1 MAGYINEEIS
11 PEEVAQEQALYG
23 PLTDGLRR
31 LIDVAIRTRVPAD
44 EIQSVTKEVEELVAR
59 LSVDAQEESFGR
71 RFTQDGRV
79 RNYGNAVMGLRN
91 AIAPPVIVEHD
102 PENKR
107 AFADF
112 HLGAAYEG
120 PPGMVHGGVS
130 ALLLDQVFGHAASL
144 GGSPGMTG
152 TLTVRYRRPTPLGD
166 LHIEGRVEKVSGIKT
181 TVVGHIADADGITV
195 EAEGLFILPRWAR
208 ELREER
214 PDRFE

>member
-1 MAGYINEEIS
+1 MTGYIHEEIS
-11 PEEVAQEQALYG
+11 PEEEARERELYT

-44 EIQSVTKEVEELVAR
+44 EIQGVTKEIEELVAR
-59 LSVDAQEESFGR
+59 LSADAGEDSFGL

-91 AIAPPVIVEHD
+91 AIAPPVIVQHD

-144 GGSPGMTG
+144 GGAPGMTG
-152 TLTVRYRRPTPLGD
+152 TLTIKYRRPTPLGD
-166 LHIEGRVEKVSGIKT
+166 LYIEGRIANVSGIKT
-181 TVVGHIADADGITV
+181 TVVGHIADAEGITV
-195 EAEGLFILPRWAR
+195 EAEGLFILPKWAR

>member
-1 MAGYINEEIS
+1 MTGYIHEEIS
-11 PEEVAQEQALYG
+11 PEEEARERELYA

-31 LIDVAIRTRVPAD
+31 LVDVAIRSRVPTE
-44 EIQSVTKEVEELVAR
+44 EIRSVTKEIEELVAR
-59 LSVDAQEESFGR
+59 LSVDADEESFGL
-71 RFTQDGRV
+71 RFTHDGRV
-79 RNYGNAVMGLRN
+79 RNHGNAVMGLRN
-91 AIAPPVIVEHD
+91 AIAPPVTVQHD
-102 PENKR
+102 PENLR

-130 ALLLDQVFGHAASL
+130 ALILDQVFGHAASL

-152 TLTVRYRRPTPLGD
+152 TLTLRYRRPTPLGD
-166 LHIEGRVEKVSGIKT
+166 LHIEGRVGKVEGIKT
-181 TVVGHIADADGITV
+181 TVVGHIADAEGITV

>member
-1 MAGYINEEIS
+1 MTGYIHEEIS
-11 PEEVAQEQALYG
+11 TEDEARERELYG
-23 PLTDGLRR
+23 PLADSLRR
-31 LIDVAIRTRVPAD
+31 LVDFAIRSRVPAE
-44 EIQSVTKEVEELVAR
+44 EIRGVTKEVEELVAR
-59 LSVDAQEESFGR
+59 LAADADEGPFGLR
-71 RFTQDGRV
+71 YTRDGRV

-91 AIAPPVIVEHD
+91 AIAPPVVVQHD
-102 PENKR
+102 PEHKR
-107 AFADF
+107 AFAEF
-112 HLGAAYEG
+112 HLGAPYEG

-144 GGSPGMTG
+144 GGAPGMTG
-152 TLTVRYRRPTPLGD
+152 TLTIKYRRPTPLGP
-166 LHIEGRVEKVSGIKT
+166 LYIEGRIARVSGIKT